1 MINRD
6 GLDLIKRFEGCEL
19 ESYKCPAGVLTIGY
33 GHTGEDVH
41 ANMVIDRAKAES
53 LLCQDLEHF
62 ENEVSSF
69 VSVDLNKNQYAALVS
84 FCYNVGQGGFGR
96 STLLKKLNRG
106 DYEGAA
112 SEFKRWNV
120 AGGVVLRGLSIRR
133 AAERKLFLS

>member
-1 MINRD
+1 MINRS

-62 ENEVSSF
+62 EKEVSSF
-69 VSVDLNKNQYAALVS
+69 VSVDLNKNQYSALVS
-84 FCYNVGQGGFGR
+84 FCYNVGQGGFGI